1 MDLVPPKR
9 SDRRPKVTD
18 MEPSGAD
25 VEVVIDSPEAP
36 VQGPEVDAPVERSG
50 RATEVRSAANLERME
65 SLVGGAIPA
74 DDASGSSS
82 TRSILAPVLF
92 SSSPPPSES
101 SPLSSQ
107 PLSDRELVSEAD
119 KPEAKP
125 PTTRRRPSFFD
136 IGDDPASRSHL
147 FNAEPAPFDS
157 HVPSL
162 PGRTG
167 SDPKLDPDSGL
178 LDIRRLAGLG
188 SDPKKKKTKNRAD
201 EDIFRLTGGLFAASA
216 AGPLIAP
223 DLKALTAPV
232 VPEGARSRES
242 DRPSAALGASSTAP
256 ELAGATAPVGS
267 APAATATSRRSTR
280 AAWAVG
286 ITALGAGLLVVALK
300 LSKPDETATTA
311 TTMTTAPLVSAS
323 SPPSAMETAAP
334 ALPVITTP
342 PIAPSDPDAPV
353 KREKDPAVATPVTAA
368 PRSTAP
374 SSPGAPVTAPV
385 VAAPIVTAPV
395 VVAPPPPPPGGAE
408 FNRSAAIAALSAAA
422 GRAAGCKQ
430 PDDPAGGANVSITFA
445 PSGRVT
451 SSKVTTPPFQGT
463 PTGGCIAAAFR
474 AATVPPF
481 EGAPVTVTKNVS
493 IR

>member
-1 MDLVPPKR
+1 
-9 SDRRPKVTD
+9 

-50 RATEVRSAANLERME
+50 RATEVRSAANLARME

-92 SSSPPPSES
+92 SSSPPPCES

-107 PLSDRELVSEAD
+107 PSSDRELVSEAD

-125 PTTRRRPSFFD
+125 PTTRRKPSFFD

-147 FNAEPAPFDS
+147 FNAEPAPFDP

-162 PGRTG
+162 PGRAG

-188 SDPKKKKTKNRAD
+188 GDPKKKKKTKNRAD
-201 EDIFRLTGGLFAASA
+201 EDIFRLTGGLFAASTS
-216 AGPLIAP
+216 GPLIAP

-242 DRPSAALGASSTAP
+242 DRPSAALGASSKAP
-256 ELAGATAPVGS
+256 ELAGATASVGS
-267 APAATATSRRSTR
+267 APAATAASRRSTR
-280 AAWAVG
+280 VAWAVG

-300 LSKPDETATTA
+300 LSKPDATTA
-311 TTMTTAPLVSAS
+311 TTRTTATLVSAS
-323 SPPSAMETAAP
+323 PPPSAMETAAV

-342 PIAPSDPDAPV
+342 SIATPSIAPSDPGAPV

-374 SSPGAPVTAPV
+374 SSPVAPVTAPV

-395 VVAPPPPPPGGAE
+395 VVAPPPPPAGGAE
-408 FNRSAAIAALSAAA
+408 FDRSAAIAALSAAA